1 MRILHLSS
9 VYAPDAMGGA
19 ERVVEMLA
27 EGSSARPG
35 VEVAVAHIA
44 PQPRPPAKRHGVD
57 IFPLAHRNPL
67 WITDSAKYPGPVRNL
82 NKIAT
87 LFNLLSASDLARLL
101 KQYRP
106 DVVHSHSM
114 VELPPRMWAL
124 ARQAG
129 AAVVHTLHDYDLLCI
144 RAALFKDGQR
154 CVQRHAS
161 CAAFSRVKRYY
172 HTHIQSV
179 VGVSKAILQTHLEDG
194 LFAQVPDGSRHVVW
208 NPVPL
213 ALPAETAP
221 RLTARQ
227 GPLIFGFM
235 GRLVAE
241 KGIHTLLEACRRLGG
256 TGWALKIAGRAPKDD
271 PSLQALAQGLP
282 IEFAGFVDPA
292 AFLREID
299 VLVVPSIWLEP
310 FGLTI
315 IEAYAA
321 GVPVIG
327 ADIAGVAE
335 LVRSVDSTALVQP
348 GDATALADALR
359 RTVAAGRGALRL
371 PDTSALLKR
380 TQTAFVVDRYLDVYR
395 AALGATG
402 PRPR

>member
-27 EGSSARPG
+27 VGSSARPG

-44 PQPRPPAKRHGVD
+44 PQPRPPAKRQGVD

-67 WITDSAKYPGPVRNL
+67 WITDSAKYPSPVRNL

-87 LFNLLSASDLARLL
+87 LFNLLSAGDLARLL
-101 KQYRP
+101 KQYQP
-106 DVVHSHSM
+106 DIVHSHSM
-114 VELPPRMWAL
+114 VELPPRVWAV
-124 ARQAG
+124 AKRAG

-154 CVQRHAS
+154 CVQRHTS
-161 CAAFSRVKRYY
+161 CAAFSRVKRWH
-172 HTHIQSV
+172 HTSIQSV
-179 VGVSKAILQTHLEDG
+179 VGVSKAILQTHLDDG
-194 LFAQVPDGSRHVVW
+194 LFAHVPDESRHVVW

-213 ALPAETAP
+213 APLTPLPPT
-221 RLTARQ
+221 TARH
-227 GPLIFGFM
+227 GPLVFGFM

-241 KGIHTLLEACRRLGG
+241 KGIHTLLEACRRVGR
-256 TGWALKIAGRAPKDD
+256 TGWTLKIAGRAPKHD

-335 LVRSVDSTALVQP
+335 LLRSVGAAAALVPP
-348 GDATALADALR
+348 GDPAALADALR
-359 RTVAAGRGALRL
+359 RTVAAGRGALRP
-371 PDTSALLKR
+371 PDTSVLLQR

-395 AALGATG
+395 AALGASEAQ
-402 PRPR
+402 PH